1 MLTIIEVITRY
12 KIFKCFDFGFPY
24 NIGLFSLFSRR
35 LLIETLKQ
43 RNSHGKLEYTVTFM
57 DESLVQSPIQ

>member
-24 NIGLFSLFSRR
+24 NRPIWF
-35 LLIETLKQ
+35 
-43 RNSHGKLEYTVTFM
+43 
-57 DESLVQSPIQ
+57 VQQEVIDIDSKTKEFPR